1 MGGCW
6 VLGNVLIYSP
16 PPQKGQNMK
25 DGIRISGIDNEG
37 GEKLRKLN
45 LIQIEVEPIQI
56 QKWSFGMWETSP
68 PAAPL
73 LLKERFD
80 KTLVPLL

>member
-1 MGGCW
+1 MQKPQWLLEKRRAAEGAPA
-6 VLGNVLIYSP
+6 NP
-16 PPQKGQNMK
+16 PYC
-25 DGIRISGIDNEG
+25 
-37 GEKLRKLN
+37 KLN
-45 LIQIEVEPIQI
+45 LIQI

-73 LLKERFD
+73 LEKERFD